1 MTVVKKCSMATVA
14 ERVAAYIGKRS
25 LMRAGERVAMA
36 VSGGADSV
44 ALLRVMLE
52 LRTELGVVL
61 SVTHF
66 HHGIRGEGADVDA
79 AFVSELA
86 AAHDLELY
94 LERGEARDYS
104 RQKKISLET
113 AAREMRRDFFAK
125 LLREKRISR
134 IATAHTLDDQAETVL
149 MKLLRGAGTR
159 GLAGIFP
166 EQRMAGGSI
175 VRPLLE
181 IHRAELRA
189 YLRRLKQPWREDES
203 NADLSFSRNRVRSR
217 VLPML
222 RAEVNP
228 SAELAL
234 AHHAEVARC
243 EEEYWSEQIKRVLP
257 LVSAPG
263 EPARGG
269 GRKQTST
276 GSIALDLQRFQQQPV
291 AVQRRLLRAAGEQAG
306 VQLQFDDVRAIE
318 ELLAR
323 RSTQGAKP
331 RVVEI
336 ADGWRARLL
345 FRELRLERTDSGT
358 KPPEYRYPFR
368 APGEIR
374 VPELDTTIR
383 ACISEGNGTAIN
395 TEYNRAHS
403 IQLSAFSELVLRN
416 WRAGDRFQPALH
428 GSEKRVKEL
437 LYTLHLS
444 AEEKRLWPVVA
455 AGDRIVWV
463 RGIDG
468 PELRTVSGQRLWIEE
483 RVD

>member
-1 MTVVKKCSMATVA
+1 MN
-14 ERVAAYIGKRS
+14 
-25 LMRAGERVAMA
+25 AGERLAIA

-44 ALLRVMLE
+44 ALLRVTLE
-52 LRTELGVVL
+52 LRIELGIVL
-61 SVTHF
+61 SVAHF
-66 HHGIRGEGADVDA
+66 HHGIRGLAADADA
-79 AFVSELA
+79 AFVAELA
-86 AAHDLELY
+86 GAHDLELY
-94 LERGEARDYS
+94 LDRGDARDYS

-113 AAREMRRDFFAK
+113 AAREMRREFFAK
-125 LLREKRISR
+125 LLHERRIAR

-166 EQRMAGGSI
+166 AQRLATGSI

-181 IHRAELRA
+181 VHRLELRD
-189 YLRRLKQPWREDES
+189 YLRGLKQEWREDES
-203 NADLSFSRNRVRSR
+203 NADLSFTRNRVRSR

-234 AHHAEVARC
+234 AHHTEVARC

-269 GRKQTST
+269 GRKQTSAA
-276 GSIALDLQRFQQQPV
+276 SLSLDLQKFLLQPV
-291 AVQRRLLRAAGEQAG
+291 AIRRRLLRAAGEEAG
-306 VQLQFDDVRAIE
+306 VHLEFDQVRAIE
-318 ELLAR
+318 ELLAQ
-323 RSTQGAKP
+323 RSTQGARA

-345 FRELRLERTDSGT
+345 FRELRLERADSGT
-358 KPPEYRYPFR
+358 KPPDYQYAFR

-374 VPELDTTIR
+374 VPELDTTIH
-383 ACISEGNGTAIN
+383 ACISENNGTAAN
-395 TEYNRAHS
+395 PEYNRAHS
-403 IQLSAFSELVLRN
+403 IRLSAFSELILRN

-428 GSEKRVKEL
+428 ASEKRVKEL
-437 LYTLHLS
+437 LYPLHLS
-444 AEEKRLWPVVA
+444 AEEKRIWPVVA

-463 RGIDG
+463 RGIDA
-468 PELRTVSGQRLWIEE
+468 PELRTAGGQRLWIEE
-483 RVD
+483 RAE

>member
-1 MTVVKKCSMATVA
+1 MATVA